1 MIEITTVIAL
11 KSFPRKL
18 GHFYDNFQHWVKCS
32 DNRGV
37 RIIGVRIIDVV
48 LY

>member
-18 GHFYDNFQHWVKCS
+18 GHFYDNFSSLKSQITPGS
-32 DNRGV
+32 SV
-37 RIIGVRIIDVV
+37 RIIGVV
-48 LY
+48 LYC